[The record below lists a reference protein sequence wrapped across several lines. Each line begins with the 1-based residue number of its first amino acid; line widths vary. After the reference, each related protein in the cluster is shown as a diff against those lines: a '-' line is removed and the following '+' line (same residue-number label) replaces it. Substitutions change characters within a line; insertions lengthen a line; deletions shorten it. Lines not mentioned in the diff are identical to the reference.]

1 MTTKISETKPLRN
14 RTILI
19 VEDDN
24 FISRIYSKWLIA
36 AGAVI
41 HVAHDGTQ
49 ALRILKEE
57 PVDLVLLDLGMPGLN
72 GNDTVH
78 LIRQEENLK
87 ELPVIVL
94 SNATLALGDETYI
107 SLKDAGVVDILQKYS
122 TSLTEIVNCIIK
134 YLPATES
141 EVTPVTP

>member
-1 MTTKISETKPLRN
+1 MTTKISETKPLRD
-14 RTILI
+14 RSILI

-78 LIRQEENLK
+78 LIRQEERLK

-134 YLPATES
+134 YLPAKETD
-141 EVTPVTP
+141 VTSVAS

>member
-1 MTTKISETKPLRN
+1 MTTKISETKPLRD
-14 RTILI
+14 RSILI

-78 LIRQEENLK
+78 LIRQEERLK

-122 TSLTEIVNCIIK
+122 TSLTEIVNCIMK
-134 YLPATES
+134 YLPAKEAD
-141 EVTPVTP
+141 VTSVAS